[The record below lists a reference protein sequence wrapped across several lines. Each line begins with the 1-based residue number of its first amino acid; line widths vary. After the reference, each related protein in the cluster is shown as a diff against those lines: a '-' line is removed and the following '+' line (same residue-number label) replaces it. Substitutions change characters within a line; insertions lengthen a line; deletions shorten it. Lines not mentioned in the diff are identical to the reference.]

1 MNQERAEVRIVDRK
15 EQQAGLRVKDD
26 HKPGENQAFSEF
38 RYSGVL
44 EKL

>member
-1 MNQERAEVRIVDRK
+1 MNQERAEVRLVGGK
-15 EQQAGLRVKDD
+15 EQQAELRVKDD
-26 HKPGENQAFSEF
+26 HRPGENQAFSEF